1 MAHSMRDS
9 INSSLTMIE
18 PTPLLWKLE
27 VPTTGLL
34 GNHFE
39 KSSHVVDLY
48 TQAQTNLEQCTN
60 D

>member
-1 MAHSMRDS
+1 M
-9 INSSLTMIE
+9 
-18 PTPLLWKLE
+18 PLLWKLG
-27 VPTTGLL
+27 VPTTGLR

-39 KSSHVVDLY
+39 KSSHMVDLY